1 MTKYP
6 ELKILNFY
14 KYALYLLPLF
24 IVTGNFLLNS
34 VAAISIIFLLII
46 FIKSEKITKYLY
58 RRNVIYLV
66 IFFIYILI
74 SSLFSENFYS
84 VKYFLSYLRF
94 LPFILVF
101 ILLLRFDNKFEFTFT
116 KIFTLSIFLLTIDG
130 IFQYFYNFNLIG
142 IEKSVPHRISGMF
155 VSELILGSFISKYLF
170 LFLIYFFYHNT
181 NYKFFL
187 YIPLSAMIFLTYVS
201 GERVAFF
208 SLMLFLTLFLF
219 KIIRLNYFFIFF
231 GVMVF
236 ILSLTTFLDPVT
248 KDRMIKQ
255 TLSQTKI
262 IKEWKQPKKLL
273 IFSDKHNSHFQSA
286 YLMFKKGDIKEKIF
300 GRGIR
305 SFRKNCSNKIFCD
318 TPGGCCAT
326 HPHNIFFQLL
336 SELGLIGVFIFF
348 IFYSIVF
355 LNFIKSFFSKNI
367 DIKIYIINTAVL
379 VNFFPL
385 IPSGNFFGTFM
396 SINYVILISFYLT
409 YNMKNE

>member
-170 LFLIYFFYHNT
+170 LFLIYFF
-181 NYKFFL
+181 
-187 YIPLSAMIFLTYVS
+187 
-201 GERVAFF
+201 
-208 SLMLFLTLFLF
+208 
-219 KIIRLNYFFIFF
+219 
-231 GVMVF
+231 
-236 ILSLTTFLDPVT
+236 
-248 KDRMIKQ
+248 
-255 TLSQTKI
+255 
-262 IKEWKQPKKLL
+262 
-273 IFSDKHNSHFQSA
+273 
-286 YLMFKKGDIKEKIF
+286 
-300 GRGIR
+300 
-305 SFRKNCSNKIFCD
+305 
-318 TPGGCCAT
+318 
-326 HPHNIFFQLL
+326 
-336 SELGLIGVFIFF
+336 
-348 IFYSIVF
+348 
-355 LNFIKSFFSKNI
+355 
-367 DIKIYIINTAVL
+367 
-379 VNFFPL
+379 
-385 IPSGNFFGTFM
+385 
-396 SINYVILISFYLT
+396 
-409 YNMKNE
+409 